1 MGETLTTMANSRIK
15 EIAEEL
21 RKKMLAFNSYSDT
34 KPYSPAHPNA
44 LSDGDKIG
52 RGDFGGKVGTIDDIA
67 ARMRQLGANKYS
79 DQNPYN
85 VTD

>member
-1 MGETLTTMANSRIK
+1 MALSAVK
-15 EIAEEL
+15 AIAEAL
-21 RKKMLAFNSYSDT
+21 RKKMLGYNSYTET

-52 RGDFGGKVGTIDDIA
+52 RGDFGGNIGTIDDLS
-67 ARMRQLGANKYS
+67 ARRRQLGLNKYS
-79 DQNPYN
+79 DGNQYN